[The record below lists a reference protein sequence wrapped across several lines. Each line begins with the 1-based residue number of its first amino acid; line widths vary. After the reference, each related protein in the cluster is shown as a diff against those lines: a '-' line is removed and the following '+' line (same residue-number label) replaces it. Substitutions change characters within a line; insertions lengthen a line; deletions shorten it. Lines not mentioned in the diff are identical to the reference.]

1 MSLTAAI
8 QAARSLSPWRV
19 GNAVLYDLCGSRP
32 GHTDEADVI
41 AKIWLIGRSYAAAI
55 ERRRN
60 KIDENDNFYV
70 NTVAPLV
77 VNSPIDRWIHEAKQ
91 YDCPSAEAWSTL
103 LKVHFETTRLFK
115 EISGLEK
122 RSLAS
127 KYLHF
132 HVPQLFYIY
141 DTRAV
146 EALDS
151 LSHKKIL
158 PCTSRSR
165 SQPNVDNDYRKLA
178 EKCRD
183 LQQHVQDK
191 YGISLNPREIDSLLL
206 YVSEQKFNLGF
217 QNDGNQ
223 LEG

>member
-1 MSLTAAI
+1 LPLTAAI
-8 QAARSLSPWRV
+8 QAARSPSPWRV
-19 GNAVLYDLCGSRP
+19 GNAVLYDLCSSRP

-70 NTVAPLV
+70 NTVAPLMMD
-77 VNSPIDRWIHEAKQ
+77 SPIDRWIHEAKQ
-91 YDCPSAEAWSTL
+91 YDCPSAGSWSTL
-103 LKVHFETTRLFK
+103 LKVHFETTQLFK

-141 DTRAV
+141 DTRAI
-146 EALDS
+146 EALNKLGNIS
-151 LSHKKIL
+151 
-158 PCTSRSR
+158 PRVGRSEL
-165 SQPNVDNDYRKLA
+165 QPNVDNDYRKLA

-191 YGISLNPREIDSLLL
+191 YSISLNPREIDSLLL